1 MNMKWLVT
9 TAFIV
14 GACTTSV
21 QGPGDI
27 DGDDPTGADAGPPPV
42 NAPDATP
49 QEEEEPQLVTTLLS
63 LSTGDPVI
71 NANVNC
77 RYGEQGPNADTRHFR
92 VFPAATIGG
101 STITE
106 AILPIEVADSPQGPQ
121 PATLKF
127 HRLTGDIVAGGYEL
141 ISETAFVV
149 PNQTLGEVRVPVV
162 AIEVGLQDS
171 IVIEVAMADGAQQ
184 RNLRFGHN
192 LEAQTG
198 PTYYASDACGQA
210 LPKDLATLDNPF
222 VAGTTFAANSW
233 LVSLTTER
241 LQ

>member
-1 MNMKWLVT
+1 MQNVKWLM
-9 TAFIV
+9 TAAFLV
-14 GACTTSV
+14 GACSTTV
-21 QGPGDI
+21 EGVGDRN
-27 DGDDPTGADAGPPPV
+27 DDEARGADAGTP
-42 NAPDATP
+42 AERPDADVTP
-49 QEEEEPQLVTTLLS
+49 AEPQLVVTVLS
-63 LSTGDPVI
+63 LGTGNPVI

-92 VFPAATIGG
+92 VFPAAMIGG

-106 AILPIEVADSPQGPQ
+106 AILPIEVADSAQGPQ

-127 HRLTGDIVAGGYEL
+127 HRLTGDILAGEFEL
-141 ISETAFVV
+141 ISETPFVV
-149 PNQTLGEVRVPVV
+149 PNQTLGEVRVPVALEV
-162 AIEVGLQDS
+162 ALLDT
-171 IVIEVAMADGAQQ
+171 IVIEVSMADGNQQ

-210 LPKDLATLDNPF
+210 QPKDLATLDNPF
-222 VAGTTFAANSW
+222 VAGATFAANSW

>member
-1 MNMKWLVT
+1 MKWLMAAALV
-9 TAFIV
+9 V
-14 GACTTSV
+14 GACSTTV
-21 QGPGDI
+21 RGPGNSN
-27 DGDDPTGADAGPPPV
+27 DDVVSGADAGTPTEV
-42 NAPDATP
+42 PDADLTP
-49 QEEEEPQLVTTLLS
+49 TEPQLVISILS
-63 LSTGDPVI
+63 QSTGSPVI

-106 AILPIEVADSPQGPQ
+106 AVLPIEVADSPQGPQ

-127 HRLTGDIVAGGYEL
+127 HRLTGDILAGGFEL

-149 PNQTLGEVRVPVV
+149 PNQTLGEVRVPVSVEV
-162 AIEVGLQDS
+162 AVDDT
-171 IVIEVAMADGAQQ
+171 IVIEVSMGDGAQQ

-198 PTYYASDACGQA
+198 PTYYASDTCGQA
-210 LPKDLATLDNPF
+210 QPIDLASLDNPF
-222 VAGTTFAANSW
+222 VAGATFAAHSW

-241 LQ
+241 LE